1 MSTINI
7 DPYRILG
14 LPYNADE
21 ETIRKAFLKKMNES
35 TDSSLIVNAYAL
47 IRDEQA
53 RRRFKW
59 GNMWSCL
66 NIEEI
71 AENNTQK
78 KMTSGELESLIKEL
92 AFQSEWELGDDSC
105 LNTTLN

>member
-1 MSTINI
+1 MSKQI

-14 LPYNADE
+14 IPYTADE
-21 ETIRKAFLKKMNES
+21 ETIRNAFLKKMSES
-35 TDSSLIVNAYAL
+35 KDSSIIVNAYAL
-47 IRDEQA
+47 IRDEEA

-66 NIEEI
+66 NLEEI
-71 AENNTQK
+71 AEGLIEK
-78 KMTSGELESLIKEL
+78 KMPQIELESLIKEL

-105 LNTTLN
+105 LKTKLN